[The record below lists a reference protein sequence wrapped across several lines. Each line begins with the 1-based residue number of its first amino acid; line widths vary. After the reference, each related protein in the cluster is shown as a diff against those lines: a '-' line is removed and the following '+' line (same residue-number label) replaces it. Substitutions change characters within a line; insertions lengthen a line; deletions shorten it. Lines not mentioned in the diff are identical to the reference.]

1 MLQSVIL
8 ARSAVEFR
16 KKFQQNCYPDSLVW
30 QPVDEVLI
38 VDQLLLP
45 CQHVSQFQ
53 QTLLFQL
60 KQEYT
65 GVYTESRKG
74 GGGETQGKGRIWRK
88 SSFFGLIHHMCFY
101 KYCDE
106 IRTSVLILSRSCVIC
121 PTGTRLPGTCRTST
135 LNNPAAQQIYVLEN
149 TTVQ

>member
-38 VDQLLLP
+38 VDQLLLS

-74 GGGETQGKGRIWRK
+74 GGARFKGRGEHEEK
-88 SSFFGLIHHMCFY
+88 VAFL
-101 KYCDE
+101 
-106 IRTSVLILSRSCVIC
+106 V
-121 PTGTRLPGTCRTST
+121 
-135 LNNPAAQQIYVLEN
+135 
-149 TTVQ
+149 